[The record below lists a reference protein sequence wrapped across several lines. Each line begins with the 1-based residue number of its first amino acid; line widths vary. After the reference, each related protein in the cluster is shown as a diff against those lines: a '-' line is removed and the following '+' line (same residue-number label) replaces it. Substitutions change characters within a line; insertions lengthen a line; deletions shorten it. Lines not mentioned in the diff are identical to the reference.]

1 MFSRIETQ
9 TIELLNQALQDE
21 EEHRKKYLASPF
33 RIRSATE
40 FFKSLKKI
48 KKVFAIGLME
58 LDRFYVWNFLKTFV
72 KDNKLIE
79 LLEDENYYVT
89 GNVA

>member
-1 MFSRIETQ
+1 
-9 TIELLNQALQDE
+9 
-21 EEHRKKYLASPF
+21 
-33 RIRSATE
+33 
-40 FFKSLKKI
+40 
-48 KKVFAIGLME
+48 ME